1 MSSIEPN
8 DAGDELEGGEEVP
21 SGLLVSGGDRAKLLD
36 LGEEVLDQMARRIKL
51 SVIVARRGPVGPW
64 RDDRGLTSGRQ
75 RLRTRV
81 SASKA
86 LSAISISAS
95 MVGSRRS
102 APTRS
107 CASPPVRKK
116 RTGLPSASTRAWTSY
131 QSSRGKARGAV
142 TPLGE
147 AVSNSDCFPKLGCRS
162 AGGGLPTQ
170 LSLAP
175 CSRPSRPL
183 RVAIAMAA
191 TQPVLTAAARDA
203 LLLRRVGTEKQRL
216 SRTKKLNCLCIA
228 QDAVALC
235 LS

>member
-1 MSSIEPN
+1 MCLA
-8 DAGDELEGGEEVP
+8 AGQEEADRVTQCVDQGVDFLPMVKGE
-21 SGLLVSGGDRAKLLD
+21 
-36 LGEEVLDQMARRIKL
+36 
-51 SVIVARRGPVGPW
+51 
-64 RDDRGLTSGRQ
+64 
-75 RLRTRV
+75 
-81 SASKA
+81 AS
-86 LSAISISAS
+86 
-95 MVGSRRS
+95 
-102 APTRS
+102 
-107 CASPPVRKK
+107 
-116 RTGLPSASTRAWTSY
+116 
-131 QSSRGKARGAV
+131 GAV